1 MAEIRDRTFTDELV
15 ETDGNTYYGCT
26 FNSASLGYAGGE
38 HPLFEDC
45 TFNGLSWY
53 FSGPALRT
61 IQLLQ
66 GLNNSGV
73 GESMVAELFRQGN
86 YIGEGMTD

>member
-1 MAEIRDRTFTDELV
+1 MTEIRDRTFTDELV
-15 ETDGNTYYGCT
+15 ETDGNTYVGCT
-26 FNSASLGYAGGE
+26 FNTASLGYAGGE
-38 HPLFEDC
+38 HPYFEDC

-73 GESMVAELFRQGN
+73 GSTMVADLFRSGN
-86 YIGEGMTD
+86 YIGETMTE